1 MSNDP
6 KGFEENPQ
14 AAIAVDDDEDDAID
28 ESLWG
33 PQKALTPEEQ
43 ADYDAWLRRK
53 VRASLDYAKRPDAV
67 FYSHEEVMDRAKAL
81 LERLDRQAGIRE
93 D

>member
-14 AAIAVDDDEDDAID
+14 AALDVDDDEALD
-28 ESLWG
+28 ESLRG
-33 PQKALTPEEQ
+33 PQEALTPEEQ
-43 ADYDAWLRRK
+43 ADYDAWFRRK
-53 VRASLDYAKRPDAV
+53 VQASLDYAKRPDAV
-67 FYSHEEVMDRAKAL
+67 FYSHEEVMQRMRDR
-81 LERLDRQAGIRE
+81 LERRIAEARSRE